1 MGPVPPPSSS
11 FCYRSF
17 LLEICANLTSQS
29 SPPLPT
35 APPTAEISHILQVSR
50 CFRMWVSIEALAIA
64 SEAYGEMCF
73 VLFRLSLCGQIET
86 VKFKEWIKKKKK
98 KLKQRGLKKKKNRTN
113 VFAFVSPLQQLFG
126 KSALT
131 ITMSRPS
138 KGDRLTRGLLA
149 CSLWSGRKSTLAPF
163 SRNKRPGP
171 WKGGEVTGLSQGAK
185 CQQGFIFHPS

>member
-86 VKFKEWIKKKKK
+86 VKSKEWIKKKKK
-98 KLKQRGLKKKKNRTN
+98 LKQKELKKKKQDKC
-113 VFAFVSPLQQLFG
+113 FCFCVSPAAIG
-126 KSALT
+126 
-131 ITMSRPS
+131 
-138 KGDRLTRGLLA
+138 
-149 CSLWSGRKSTLAPF
+149 
-163 SRNKRPGP
+163 
-171 WKGGEVTGLSQGAK
+171 WKVRIDNNHGQA
-185 CQQGFIFHPS
+185 I